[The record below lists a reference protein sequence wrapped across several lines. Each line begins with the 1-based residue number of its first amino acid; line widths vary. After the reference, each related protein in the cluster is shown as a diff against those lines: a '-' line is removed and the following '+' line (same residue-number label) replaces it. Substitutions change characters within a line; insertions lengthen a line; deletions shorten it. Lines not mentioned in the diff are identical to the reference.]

1 MRNQSNE
8 LIRIA
13 KELRNHFDSLNIEVD
28 EKIGEN
34 ITLSNNLRVHYNPKH
49 NYMHADLST
58 WPHTIMVSLFEHTG
72 YSNNT
77 VTINVEKVTDEDLDN
92 TILLFSQDV
101 ATFIGSNMY
110 KEDVP
115 AN

>member
-34 ITLSNNLRVHYNPKH
+34 ITLSNNLRVHYNPK
-49 NYMHADLST
+49 NSYMHADLST
-58 WPHTIMVSLFEHTG
+58 WPHTIMIAIFERNG

-92 TILLFSQDV
+92 TVLLFSQDV
-101 ATFIGSNMY
+101 ATFMGSNMY
-110 KEDVP
+110 KANVP